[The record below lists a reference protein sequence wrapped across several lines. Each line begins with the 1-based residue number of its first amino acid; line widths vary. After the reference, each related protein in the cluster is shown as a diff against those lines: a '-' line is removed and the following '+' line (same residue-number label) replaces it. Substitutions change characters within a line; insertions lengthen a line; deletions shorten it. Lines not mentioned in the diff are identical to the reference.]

1 LRGSRQALGIA
12 AAALML
18 AASGAAR
25 GEDPPVG
32 LQPDVA
38 FTDYPRLA
46 ENGEIIRR
54 AVSPLGAEVV
64 RRRLAATGQKLAP
77 AAVNPAKE
85 RFILYVPA
93 KKPAA
98 GYGLMVFVPPWP
110 EGRLP
115 PGWAPVLDQR
125 GMIYVSSV
133 RSGNTMNVLGR
144 RVPMAM
150 VAYANVVR
158 RYPIDP
164 ARVYIG
170 GFSGGSRVALRVAL
184 AYPEVFRGALLN
196 ASSDPIGTE
205 GAAPP
210 PADLWETFR
219 SRSRIVF
226 VTGSVDPVP
235 RQMDELTERSLR
247 ARCVFDIDRRLM
259 NGKRHDTP
267 DQVEFTKAMASLES
281 HAPDDPARAA
291 ACQAKR
297 ATELE
302 SALGR
307 ARAAI
312 AAGDPKA
319 ARREIVA
326 VDESF
331 GGPAAAQVIELADR
345 CGCGIFPQ
353 AK

>member
-1 LRGSRQALGIA
+1 VFS
-12 AAALML
+12 
-18 AASGAAR
+18 
-25 GEDPPVG
+25 
-32 LQPDVA
+32 
-38 FTDYPRLA
+38 DYPRLA
-46 ENGEIIRR
+46 ETLEIVRR

-77 AAVNPAKE
+77 AALDPAKE
-85 RFILYVPA
+85 RFILYVPPN
-93 KKPAA
+93 KPAA

-110 EGRLP
+110 DGQLP

-144 RVPMAM
+144 RLPMAM

-164 ARVYIG
+164 ARVYVG

-184 AYPEVFRGALLN
+184 AYPDVFKGVLLN

-210 PADLWETFR
+210 PAELWDTFK

-226 VTGSVDPVP
+226 VTGSLDPVP

-247 ARCVFDIDRRLM
+247 ERCVFDIDRRIM

-267 DQVEFTKAMASLES
+267 DQVELEAAMASLER
-281 HAPDDPARAA
+281 HAPADPAQAA

-297 ATELE
+297 AADLE
-302 SALGR
+302 AALGR
-307 ARAAI
+307 AKAAI
-312 AAGDPKA
+312 AAGDAKA

-326 VDESF
+326 TDESF
-331 GGPAAAQVIELADR
+331 GGPAAAQLIELADK
-345 CGCGIFPQ
+345 CGCGIFPA